1 MSVMRNL
8 IYQIQNIMKLILTA
22 LSFAVLLASPLNA
35 QDYVFKVLANK
46 GGNTVKIADHATDW
60 EPIRTGATLNSDDEL
75 RISENSYIGLV
86 HASGKT
92 VELKSE
98 GNYYVRDLA
107 AKLGNTKSSVASKYA
122 NFVINKM
129 TSEENQDINKNHRE
143 YLTVTGAVERSVL
156 DAPISLKMPSSVEV
170 LNEEALIRW
179 DAVNDAKGYVFTVR
193 NMYDEVIL
201 TKELSKP
208 QMLLDLAKAPVS
220 TEELV
225 IINVKVKGN
234 EEIYSGNYGI
244 KRLTGVDADPILK
257 ELDQLSVSLKDET
270 SLNKLILATFFE
282 ENNLLIDA
290 LMNYEKAVQLSPEVE
305 QFKIAYELFAKRNGL
320 Q

>member
-1 MSVMRNL
+1 
-8 IYQIQNIMKLILTA
+8 MKLILTA
-22 LSFAVLLASPLNA
+22 LSITVLLANPLNA

-46 GGNTVKIADHATDW
+46 GGNTVKIADHSTDW
-60 EPIRTGATLNSDDEL
+60 QPIRTGATLNGDDEL
-75 RISENSYIGLV
+75 HISVNSYIGLV

-92 VELKSE
+92 VELKNE

-107 AKLGNTKSSVASKYA
+107 AKLGNAKSSVASKYA

-129 TSEENQDINKNHRE
+129 TSTDEEDINQNHRE
-143 YLTVTGAVERSVL
+143 HLTITGAVERSVL

-170 LNEEALIRW
+170 LNKEALIRW
-179 DAVNDAKGYVFTVR
+179 NDVKDADRYIFTVK

-201 TKELSKP
+201 TKEVT
-208 QMLLDLAKAPVS
+208 QAHILLELTKAPFN
-220 TEELV
+220 TEEL
-225 IINVKVKGN
+225 IIVSVRVKGN
-234 EEIYSGNYGI
+234 DKMYSGNYGI

-257 ELDQLSVSLKDET
+257 ELEQLSVSLKEES

-290 LMNYEKAVQLSPEVE
+290 LMNYEKAVQLSPDVE
-305 QFKIAYELFAKRNGL
+305 QFRIAYELFAKRNGL

>member
-1 MSVMRNL
+1 MQNL
-8 IYQIQNIMKLILTA
+8 TYQIQNIMKLILTA
-22 LSFAVLLASPLNA
+22 LSFAVLLASPMQA

-46 GGNTVKIADHATDW
+46 GGNTVKVADHSTEW
-60 EPIRTGATLNSDDEL
+60 EPIRTGATLNGNDEL
-75 RISENSYIGLV
+75 HISQNSYIGLV

-92 VELKSE
+92 VELKNE

-129 TSEENQDINKNHRE
+129 TSDDDQDINKNHRE

-179 DAVNDAKGYVFTVR
+179 DEVKDADGYVFTVR

-201 TKELSKP
+201 TKELTSP
-208 QMLLDLAKAPVS
+208 QILLELAKAPVS
-220 TEELV
+220 SEELV
-225 IINVKVKGN
+225 IINVQVKGN
-234 EEIYSGNYGI
+234 KELYSGNYGI

-290 LMNYEKAVQLSPEVE
+290 LMNYEQAVQLSPDVE
-305 QFKIAYELFAKRNGL
+305 QFKIAYDLFTKRNGL

>member
-1 MSVMRNL
+1 M
-8 IYQIQNIMKLILTA
+8 
-22 LSFAVLLASPLNA
+22 
-35 QDYVFKVLANK
+35 
-46 GGNTVKIADHATDW
+46 KIAAHSTDW
-60 EPIRTGATLNSDDEL
+60 EPIRTGASLNGNDEL
-75 RISENSYIGLV
+75 RITENSYIGLV

-92 VELKSE
+92 VELKNQ

-107 AKLGNTKSSVASKYA
+107 AKLGNTKSTVASKYA

-129 TSEENQDINKNHRE
+129 TSNDNQDINKNHRE

-170 LNEEALIRW
+170 LNKEALIRW
-179 DAVNDAKGYVFTVR
+179 DDIDDANKYVFTVK

-201 TKELSKP
+201 TKELN
-208 QMLLDLAKAPVS
+208 QAHILLELNKTPFN
-220 TEELV
+220 TEEL
-225 IINVKVKGN
+225 IIVNVHVKGN
-234 EEIYSGNYGI
+234 DKIYSGNYGI
-244 KRLTGVDADPILK
+244 KRLTGVDADPILR
-257 ELDQLSVSLKDET
+257 ELEQLSISLKEES

-290 LMNYEKAVQLSPEVE
+290 LMNYEKAVQLSPDVE
-305 QFKIAYELFAKRNGL
+305 QFRIAYELFAKRNGL

>member
-1 MSVMRNL
+1 MGVMQNL
-8 IYQIQNIMKLILTA
+8 TYQIQNIMKLILTA
-22 LSFAVLLASPLNA
+22 LSFAVLIASPLNA

-46 GGNTVKIADHATDW
+46 GGNTVKVADHIMDW

-75 RISENSYIGLV
+75 RISENSYVGLV

-129 TSEENQDINKNHRE
+129 TTDENQDINKNHRE

-179 DAVNDAKGYVFTVR
+179 DAVKDAKGYVFTVR
-193 NMYDEVIL
+193 NMYDEVIF
-201 TKELSKP
+201 TKELAKP
-208 QMLLDLAKAPVS
+208 QILLALGKAPVA

-225 IINVKVKGN
+225 IVNVRVKGN

-257 ELDQLSVSLKDET
+257 ELDQLSVSLKEET

-305 QFKIAYELFAKRNGL
+305 QFKIAYELFTKRNGL

>member
-1 MSVMRNL
+1 
-8 IYQIQNIMKLILTA
+8 MKLILTT
-22 LSFAVLLASPLNA
+22 LSLAILLASPLNA

-46 GGNTVKIADHATDW
+46 GGNTVKVADHSTDW
-60 EPIRTGATLNSDDEL
+60 QPIRTGATLNSNDEL
-75 RISENSYIGLV
+75 RISQNSYIGLV

-92 VELKSE
+92 VELKNE
-98 GNYYVRDLA
+98 GNYFVRDLA
-107 AKLGNTKSSVASKYA
+107 AKLGNTRSSVASKYA

-129 TSEENQDINKNHRE
+129 ASSEQEDINQNHRE

-170 LNEEALIRW
+170 LNKEALIRW
-179 DAVNDAKGYVFTVR
+179 EDVEGADRYVFTVK

-201 TKELSKP
+201 TQELN
-208 QMLLDLAKAPVS
+208 QAHILLELTKAPFN
-220 TEELV
+220 TEEL
-225 IINVKVKGN
+225 IIVNVQVKGN
-234 EEIYSGNYGI
+234 NKLYSGNYGI
-244 KRLTGVDADPILK
+244 KRLIGVDADPILK
-257 ELDQLSVSLKDET
+257 ELEQLSASLKEES

-290 LMNYEKAVQLSPEVE
+290 LMNYEKAIELSPEVE
-305 QFKIAYELFAKRNGL
+305 QFSIAYELFAKRNGL

>member
-1 MSVMRNL
+1 
-8 IYQIQNIMKLILTA
+8 MKLILTA
-22 LSFAVLLASPLNA
+22 LSITVLLANPLNA

-46 GGNTVKIADHATDW
+46 GGNTVKIADHSTDW
-60 EPIRTGATLNSDDEL
+60 QPIRTGATLNGDDEL
-75 RISENSYIGLV
+75 HISVNSYIGLV

-92 VELKSE
+92 VELKNE

-107 AKLGNTKSSVASKYA
+107 AKLGNAKSSVASKYA

-129 TSEENQDINKNHRE
+129 TSTDEEDINQNHRE
-143 YLTVTGAVERSVL
+143 HLTITGAVERSVF

-170 LNEEALIRW
+170 LNKEALIRW
-179 DAVNDAKGYVFTVR
+179 NDVKDADRYIFTVK

-201 TKELSKP
+201 TKEVT
-208 QMLLDLAKAPVS
+208 QAHILLELTKSPFN
-220 TEELV
+220 TEEL
-225 IINVKVKGN
+225 IIVSVRVKGN
-234 EEIYSGNYGI
+234 DKMYSGNYGI

-257 ELDQLSVSLKDET
+257 ELEQLSVALKEES

-290 LMNYEKAVQLSPEVE
+290 LMNYEKAVQLSPDVE
-305 QFKIAYELFAKRNGL
+305 QFSIAYELFVKRNGL

>member
-1 MSVMRNL
+1 
-8 IYQIQNIMKLILTA
+8 MKLILTA
-22 LSFAVLLASPLNA
+22 LSFTVLLANPLSA
-35 QDYVFKVLANK
+35 QEYVFKVLANK
-46 GGNTVKIADHATDW
+46 GGNTVKIADHSTDW
-60 EPIRTGATLNSDDEL
+60 QPIRTGATLNSNDEL

-92 VELKSE
+92 VELKNE

-107 AKLGNTKSSVASKYA
+107 AKLGNSKSSIASKYA

-129 TSEENQDINKNHRE
+129 TSGADEDINKNHRE
-143 YLTVTGAVERSVL
+143 HLTVTGAVERSVL

-170 LNEEALIRW
+170 LNKEALIRW
-179 DAVNDAKGYVFTVR
+179 DDVEDADRYVFTVK

-201 TKELSKP
+201 TQELN
-208 QMLLDLAKAPVS
+208 QAHILLELTKAPFN
-220 TEELV
+220 TEEL
-225 IINVKVKGN
+225 IIVNVRVKGN
-234 EEIYSGNYGI
+234 DKLYSGNYGI

-257 ELDQLSVSLKDET
+257 ELEQLSASLKEES

-290 LMNYEKAVQLSPEVE
+290 LMNYEKAIQLSPDVE
-305 QFKIAYELFAKRNGL
+305 QFSIAYELFAKRNGL
-320 Q
+320 

>member
-1 MSVMRNL
+1 MSVNQNL
-8 IYQIQNIMKLILTA
+8 IYQIRNIMKLILTA
-22 LSFAVLLASPLNA
+22 FSFMLLLVTPLKA

-46 GGNTVKIADHATDW
+46 GGNTVKIADHSTDW

-92 VELKSE
+92 VELKNQ

-107 AKLGNTKSSVASKYA
+107 ANLGNTKSSVASKYA

-129 TSEENQDINKNHRE
+129 TSDDNQDINKNHRE

-156 DAPISLKMPSSVEV
+156 DAPISLRMPSSVEV
-170 LNEEALIRW
+170 LNDRALVRW
-179 DAVNDAKGYVFTVR
+179 NDIQETGDYIFTVK
-193 NMYDEVIL
+193 NMYDEVIMSEEVSQPYIML
-201 TKELSKP
+201 ELSK
-208 QMLLDLAKAPVS
+208 APVN
-220 TEELV
+220 TEEL
-225 IINVKVKGN
+225 IIVSVRAKDNK
-234 EEIYSGNYGI
+234 ELYSGNYGI

-257 ELDQLSVSLKDET
+257 ELEQLSASLKEES

-290 LMNYEKAVQLSPEVE
+290 LMNYEEAVNLSPEVE
-305 QFKIAYELFAKRNGL
+305 QFSIAYELFTKRNGL

>member
-1 MSVMRNL
+1 
-8 IYQIQNIMKLILTA
+8 MKLILTA
-22 LSFAVLLASPLNA
+22 LSFAVFLANPLNA

-46 GGNTVKIADHATDW
+46 GGNTVKIAAHSTEW
-60 EPIRTGATLNSDDEL
+60 EPIQTGATLNGNDEL
-75 RISENSYIGLV
+75 RITQNSYIGLV

-92 VELKSE
+92 VELKNE

-107 AKLGNTKSSVASKYA
+107 AKLGNSKSSVASKYA

-129 TSEENQDINKNHRE
+129 TSDENQDINKNHRE

-170 LNEEALIRW
+170 LNKQALIRW
-179 DAVNDAKGYVFTVR
+179 DDIEDANQYVFTVK

-201 TKELSKP
+201 TEELN
-208 QMLLDLAKAPVS
+208 QAHILLELNKTPFS
-220 TEELV
+220 TEEL
-225 IINVKVKGN
+225 IIVNVQVKGN
-234 EEIYSGNYGI
+234 DKMYSGNYGI

-257 ELDQLSVSLKDET
+257 ELEQLSVSLKEES

-290 LMNYEKAVQLSPEVE
+290 LMNYEKAVQLSPDVE
-305 QFKIAYELFAKRNGL
+305 QFSIAYELFAKRNGL

>member
-1 MSVMRNL
+1 
-8 IYQIQNIMKLILTA
+8 MKLILTT
-22 LSFAVLLASPLNA
+22 LSLAVLLASPLNA

-46 GGNTVKIADHATDW
+46 GGNTVKVADHSTDW
-60 EPIRTGATLNSDDEL
+60 QPIRTGATLNSNDEL
-75 RISENSYIGLV
+75 RISQNSYIGLV

-92 VELKSE
+92 VELKNE
-98 GNYYVRDLA
+98 GNYFVRDLA
-107 AKLGNTKSSVASKYA
+107 AKLGNTRSSVASKYA

-129 TSEENQDINKNHRE
+129 ASSDQEDINQNHRE

-170 LNEEALIRW
+170 LNKEALIRW
-179 DAVNDAKGYVFTVR
+179 EDVEGADWYVFTVK

-201 TKELSKP
+201 TQELN
-208 QMLLDLAKAPVS
+208 QAHILLELTKAPFN
-220 TEELV
+220 TEEL
-225 IINVKVKGN
+225 IIVNVQVKGN
-234 EEIYSGNYGI
+234 NKLYSGNYGI
-244 KRLTGVDADPILK
+244 KRLIGVDADPILK
-257 ELDQLSVSLKDET
+257 ELEQLSASLKEES

-290 LMNYEKAVQLSPEVE
+290 LMNYEKAIELSPEVE
-305 QFKIAYELFAKRNGL
+305 QFSIAYELFTKRNGL

>member
-1 MSVMRNL
+1 
-8 IYQIQNIMKLILTA
+8 MKLILTT
-22 LSFAVLLASPLNA
+22 LSLAVLLASPLNA

-46 GGNTVKIADHATDW
+46 GGNTVKVADHSTDW
-60 EPIRTGATLNSDDEL
+60 QPIRTGATLNSNDEL
-75 RISENSYIGLV
+75 RISQNSYIGLV

-92 VELKSE
+92 VELKNE
-98 GNYYVRDLA
+98 GNYFVRDLA
-107 AKLGNTKSSVASKYA
+107 AKLGNTRSSVASKYA

-129 TSEENQDINKNHRE
+129 ASSDQEDINQNHRE

-170 LNEEALIRW
+170 LNKEALIRW
-179 DAVNDAKGYVFTVR
+179 EDVEGADWYVFTVK

-201 TKELSKP
+201 TQELN
-208 QMLLDLAKAPVS
+208 QAHILLELTKAPFN
-220 TEELV
+220 TEEL
-225 IINVKVKGN
+225 IIVNVQVKGN
-234 EEIYSGNYGI
+234 NKLYSGNYGI
-244 KRLTGVDADPILK
+244 KRLIGVDADPILK
-257 ELDQLSVSLKDET
+257 ELEQLSASLKEES

-290 LMNYEKAVQLSPEVE
+290 LMNYEKAIELSPEVE
-305 QFKIAYELFAKRNGL
+305 QFSIAYELFAKRNGL

>member
-1 MSVMRNL
+1 
-8 IYQIQNIMKLILTA
+8 MKLILTA
-22 LSFAVLLASPLNA
+22 LTFTVLLISPLSA
-35 QDYVFKVLANK
+35 QEYVFKVLANK
-46 GGNTVKIADHATDW
+46 GGNTVKIAEHSLGW
-60 EPIRTGATLNSDDEL
+60 EPIRTGATLNSNDEL

-92 VELKSE
+92 VELKNE

-107 AKLGNTKSSVASKYA
+107 AKLGNAKSSVASKYA

-129 TSEENQDINKNHRE
+129 TSNADEDINNNHRE

-170 LNEEALIRW
+170 LNKEALIRW
-179 DAVNDAKGYVFTVR
+179 DNIEGADKYVFTVK

-201 TKELSKP
+201 TKELNQSHI
-208 QMLLDLAKAPVS
+208 LLELTKAPFS
-220 TEELV
+220 TEELI
-225 IINVKVKGN
+225 IINVRVKGN
-234 EEIYSGNYGI
+234 DKLYSGNYGI

-257 ELDQLSVSLKDET
+257 ELEQLSASLKEES

-282 ENNLLIDA
+282 ENNLMIDA
-290 LMNYEKAVQLSPEVE
+290 LMNYEKAIQLSPDVE
-305 QFKIAYELFAKRNGL
+305 QFSIAYQLFSKRNGL
-320 Q
+320 

>member
-1 MSVMRNL
+1 
-8 IYQIQNIMKLILTA
+8 MKLILTA
-22 LSFAVLLASPLNA
+22 LSITVLLANPLNA

-46 GGNTVKIADHATDW
+46 GVNTVKIADHSTDW
-60 EPIRTGATLNSDDEL
+60 QPIRTGATLNGDDEL
-75 RISENSYIGLV
+75 RISANSYIGLV

-92 VELKSE
+92 VELKNE

-107 AKLGNTKSSVASKYA
+107 AKLGNANSSVASKYA

-129 TSEENQDINKNHRE
+129 TSNDEEDINQNHRE
-143 YLTVTGAVERSVL
+143 HLTITGAVERSVL

-170 LNEEALIRW
+170 LNKEALIRW
-179 DAVNDAKGYVFTVR
+179 NDVKDADRYIFTVK

-201 TKELSKP
+201 TKEVT
-208 QMLLDLAKAPVS
+208 QAHILLELTKAPFN
-220 TEELV
+220 TEEL
-225 IINVKVKGN
+225 IIVSVRVKGN
-234 EEIYSGNYGI
+234 DKMYSGNYGI

-257 ELDQLSVSLKDET
+257 ELEQLLVSLKEES

-290 LMNYEKAVQLSPEVE
+290 LMNYEKAVQLSPDVE
-305 QFKIAYELFAKRNGL
+305 QFSIAYELFAKRNGL

>member
-1 MSVMRNL
+1 
-8 IYQIQNIMKLILTA
+8 MKLILTT
-22 LSFAVLLASPLNA
+22 LSITVLLANPLNA

-46 GGNTVKIADHATDW
+46 GGNTVKIADHSTDW
-60 EPIRTGATLNSDDEL
+60 QPIRTGATLNGDDEL
-75 RISENSYIGLV
+75 RISVNSYIGLV

-92 VELKSE
+92 VELKNE

-107 AKLGNTKSSVASKYA
+107 AKLGNAKSSVASKYA

-129 TSEENQDINKNHRE
+129 TSNDEEDINQNHRE
-143 YLTVTGAVERSVL
+143 HLTITGAVERSVL

-170 LNEEALIRW
+170 LNKEALIRW
-179 DAVNDAKGYVFTVR
+179 NDVKDADQYIFTVK

-201 TKELSKP
+201 TKEVT
-208 QMLLDLAKAPVS
+208 QAHILLELTKAPFN
-220 TEELV
+220 TEEL
-225 IINVKVKGN
+225 IIVSVRVKGN
-234 EEIYSGNYGI
+234 DKIYSGNYGI

-257 ELDQLSVSLKDET
+257 ELEQLSVSLKEES

-290 LMNYEKAVQLSPEVE
+290 LMNYEKAVQLSPDVE
-305 QFKIAYELFAKRNGL
+305 QFSIAYELFAKRNGL

>member
-1 MSVMRNL
+1 
-8 IYQIQNIMKLILTA
+8 MKLILTT
-22 LSFAVLLASPLNA
+22 LSLAILLASPLNA

-46 GGNTVKIADHATDW
+46 GGNTVKVADHSTDW
-60 EPIRTGATLNSDDEL
+60 QPIRTGATLNSNDEL
-75 RISENSYIGLV
+75 RISQNSYIGLV

-92 VELKSE
+92 VELKNE
-98 GNYYVRDLA
+98 GNYFVRDLA
-107 AKLGNTKSSVASKYA
+107 AKLGNTRSSVASKYA

-129 TSEENQDINKNHRE
+129 ASSDQEDINQNHRE

-170 LNEEALIRW
+170 LNKEALIRW
-179 DAVNDAKGYVFTVR
+179 EDVEGADRYVFTVK

-201 TKELSKP
+201 TQELN
-208 QMLLDLAKAPVS
+208 QAHILLELTKAPFN
-220 TEELV
+220 TEEL
-225 IINVKVKGN
+225 IIVNVQVKGN
-234 EEIYSGNYGI
+234 NKLYSGNYGI
-244 KRLTGVDADPILK
+244 KRLIGVDADPILK
-257 ELDQLSVSLKDET
+257 ELEQLSASLKEES

-290 LMNYEKAVQLSPEVE
+290 LMNYEKAIELSPEVE
-305 QFKIAYELFAKRNGL
+305 QFSIAYELFAKRNGL

>member
-1 MSVMRNL
+1 
-8 IYQIQNIMKLILTA
+8 MKLILTA
-22 LSFAVLLASPLNA
+22 LSFAVFLANPLNA

-46 GGNTVKIADHATDW
+46 GGNTVKIAAHSTDW
-60 EPIRTGATLNSDDEL
+60 EPIQTGTTLNGNDEL
-75 RISENSYIGLV
+75 RITQNSYIGLV

-92 VELKSE
+92 VELKNE

-107 AKLGNTKSSVASKYA
+107 AKLGNSKSSVASKYA

-129 TSEENQDINKNHRE
+129 TSDENQDINKNHRE

-170 LNEEALIRW
+170 LNKEALIRW
-179 DAVNDAKGYVFTVR
+179 DNIEDANKYVFTVK

-201 TKELSKP
+201 TKELS
-208 QMLLDLAKAPVS
+208 QSHILLELNKAPFS
-220 TEELV
+220 TEEL
-225 IINVKVKGN
+225 IIVNVHVKGN
-234 EEIYSGNYGI
+234 EKIYSGNYGI

-257 ELDQLSVSLKDET
+257 ELEQLSVLLKEES

-290 LMNYEKAVQLSPEVE
+290 LMNYEKAVQLSPDVE
-305 QFKIAYELFAKRNGL
+305 QFSIAYELFAKRNGL

>member
-1 MSVMRNL
+1 
-8 IYQIQNIMKLILTA
+8 MKLIITA
-22 LSFAVLLASPLNA
+22 LSFAVFLTNPLNA

-46 GGNTVKIADHATDW
+46 GGNTVKIAAHSTDW
-60 EPIRTGATLNSDDEL
+60 EPIQTGATLNGNDEL
-75 RISENSYIGLV
+75 RITQNSYIGLV

-92 VELKSE
+92 VELKNE

-107 AKLGNTKSSVASKYA
+107 AKLGNSKSSVASKYA

-129 TSEENQDINKNHRE
+129 TSEDDQDINKNHRE

-170 LNEEALIRW
+170 LNKEALIRW
-179 DAVNDAKGYVFTVR
+179 DDIEDANKYVFTVK
-193 NMYDEVIL
+193 NMYDEVIM
-201 TKELSKP
+201 TKELS
-208 QMLLDLAKAPVS
+208 QSHILLELNKTPFNS
-220 TEELV
+220 EEL
-225 IINVKVKGN
+225 IIVKVHVKGN
-234 EEIYSGNYGI
+234 AKIYSGNYGI

-257 ELDQLSVSLKDET
+257 ELEQLSVSLKEES

-290 LMNYEKAVQLSPEVE
+290 LMNYEKAVQLSPDVE
-305 QFKIAYELFAKRNGL
+305 QFSIAYELFTKRNGL

>member
-1 MSVMRNL
+1 
-8 IYQIQNIMKLILTA
+8 MKLILTA
-22 LSFAVLLASPLNA
+22 LSITVLLTNPLNA

-46 GGNTVKIADHATDW
+46 GGNTVKIADHSTDW
-60 EPIRTGATLNSDDEL
+60 QPIRTGATLNGDDEL
-75 RISENSYIGLV
+75 HISVNSYIGLV

-92 VELKSE
+92 VELKNE

-107 AKLGNTKSSVASKYA
+107 AKLGNAKSSVASKYA

-129 TSEENQDINKNHRE
+129 TSNDEEDINQNHRE
-143 YLTVTGAVERSVL
+143 HLTITGAVERSVL

-170 LNEEALIRW
+170 LNKEALIRW
-179 DAVNDAKGYVFTVR
+179 NDVKDADRYIFTVK

-201 TKELSKP
+201 TKEVT
-208 QMLLDLAKAPVS
+208 QAHILLELTKAPFN
-220 TEELV
+220 TEEL
-225 IINVKVKGN
+225 IIVSVRVKGN
-234 EEIYSGNYGI
+234 DKMYSGNYGI

-257 ELDQLSVSLKDET
+257 ELEQLSVSLKEES

-290 LMNYEKAVQLSPEVE
+290 LMNYEKAVQLSPDVE
-305 QFKIAYELFAKRNGL
+305 QFSIAYELFAKRNGL

>member
-1 MSVMRNL
+1 M
-8 IYQIQNIMKLILTA
+8 MKLILTA
-22 LSFAVLLASPLNA
+22 FSLVVFIATPISA

-46 GGNTVKIADHATDW
+46 GGNTVKVADRPADW
-60 EPIRTGATLNSDDEL
+60 EPIRTGATLNGNDEL
-75 RISENSYIGLV
+75 RVSENSYIGLV

-92 VELKSE
+92 VELKNE

-107 AKLGNTKSSVASKYA
+107 AKLGNSKSSVASKYA

-129 TSEENQDINKNHRE
+129 TSSDDEDINKNHRE

-156 DAPISLKMPSSVEV
+156 DAPISLKIPSSVEV
-170 LNEEALIRW
+170 LNKEALIRW
-179 DAVNDAKGYVFTVR
+179 DLVDGANTYVFTVK

-201 TKELSKP
+201 TKELNEAHI
-208 QMLLDLAKAPVS
+208 LLELTKAPFN

-225 IINVKVKGN
+225 IVNVSVKDN
-234 EEIYSGNYGI
+234 NKMYSGNYGI

-257 ELDQLSVSLKDET
+257 ELEQLSVSLKEES

-305 QFKIAYELFAKRNGL
+305 QFSIAYELFTKRNGL
-320 Q
+320 E

>member
-1 MSVMRNL
+1 
-8 IYQIQNIMKLILTA
+8 MKLILTA
-22 LSFAVLLASPLNA
+22 LSITVLLANPLNA

-46 GGNTVKIADHATDW
+46 GGNTVKIADHSTDW
-60 EPIRTGATLNSDDEL
+60 QPIRTGATLNGDDEL
-75 RISENSYIGLV
+75 RISVNSYIGLV

-92 VELKSE
+92 VELKNE

-107 AKLGNTKSSVASKYA
+107 AKLGNAKSSVASKYA

-129 TSEENQDINKNHRE
+129 TSNDEEDINQNHRE
-143 YLTVTGAVERSVL
+143 HLTITGAVERSVL

-170 LNEEALIRW
+170 LNKEALIRW
-179 DAVNDAKGYVFTVR
+179 NDVKDADQYIFTVK

-201 TKELSKP
+201 TKEVT
-208 QMLLDLAKAPVS
+208 QAHILLELTKAPFN
-220 TEELV
+220 TEEL
-225 IINVKVKGN
+225 IIVSVRVKGN
-234 EEIYSGNYGI
+234 DKIYSGNYGI

-257 ELDQLSVSLKDET
+257 ELEQLSVSLKEES

-290 LMNYEKAVQLSPEVE
+290 LMNYEKAVQLSPDVE
-305 QFKIAYELFAKRNGL
+305 QFSIAYELFAKRNGL